1 MEGQELVVQS
11 GSRTLSF
18 TLRDFVAMGFRRRR
32 VMILSFIG
40 ILLGAIVAGLLWP
53 KYQSETEIL
62 VRRERVDPVVTGEV
76 NSPMMMTP
84 VITEEEMNSEVELIN
99 NYDVIRQAIIDSGFD
114 KQHSM
119 LEKVTD
125 ILGKPDPDKRMA
137 GLVEKV
143 KGHLT
148 VKVVAKT
155 NMIKID
161 YTSRNPKLAAALL
174 TALDNAYLRKHQ
186 EVHRPGGQ
194 YKFFDQEVAKA
205 RENLNDAEGKLK
217 AFPRQVGVANP
228 LLARDIT
235 IQKLN
240 DFNESLGHTR
250 AAMADGKQR
259 LSMLQDLKKS
269 TPQRMTTQM
278 RKEDNA
284 ATLQQLQSTLNM
296 LELQRI
302 DLASKYQPDYR
313 PVQELDKKI
322 EQTKA
327 AIAGEKPLSDEVTDQ
342 NPTYTWLDG
351 EIAKTQSD
359 LQGQEARAS
368 EIESIIHQTMTKS
381 EKLEEQGVEQQ
392 DLMRNA
398 KAAEDNYM
406 LYLRKREE
414 SRISDALDQSHIL
427 NVNIAQ
433 PATLPSLPAQPA
445 WMFGLVGI
453 ALALTVSTGMAF
465 TMEYLDPSFRT
476 PAEVEAVLNL
486 PVLAAV
492 PEHRALD
499 GNGNGLNDSSNGH
512 K

>member
-62 VRRERVDPVVTGEV
+62 VRRERVDPVVTAEV

-84 VITEEEMNSEVELIN
+84 IITEEEMNSEVELIN
-99 NYDVIRQAIIDSGFD
+99 NFDVIRQAIIDSGFD

-125 ILGKPDPDKRMA
+125 LLGKPDPDKRMA

-143 KGHLT
+143 KSHLT

-161 YTSRNPKLAAALL
+161 YTSRHPKVAAALL
-174 TALDNAYLRKHQ
+174 AALDNAYLKKHQ

-205 RENLNDAEGKLK
+205 REGLNDAESRLK
-217 AFPRQVGVANP
+217 AFPRQAGVANP

-250 AAMADGKQR
+250 AAIADSKQR
-259 LSMLQDLKKS
+259 LAGLEELKKS
-269 TPQRMTTQM
+269 TP
-278 RKEDNA
+278 
-284 ATLQQLQSTLNM
+284 
-296 LELQRI
+296 
-302 DLASKYQPDYR
+302 
-313 PVQELDKKI
+313 
-322 EQTKA
+322 
-327 AIAGEKPLSDEVTDQ
+327 
-342 NPTYTWLDG
+342 
-351 EIAKTQSD
+351 
-359 LQGQEARAS
+359 
-368 EIESIIHQTMTKS
+368 
-381 EKLEEQGVEQQ
+381 
-392 DLMRNA
+392 
-398 KAAEDNYM
+398 
-406 LYLRKREE
+406 
-414 SRISDALDQSHIL
+414 
-427 NVNIAQ
+427 
-433 PATLPSLPAQPA
+433 
-445 WMFGLVGI
+445 
-453 ALALTVSTGMAF
+453 
-465 TMEYLDPSFRT
+465 
-476 PAEVEAVLNL
+476 
-486 PVLAAV
+486 
-492 PEHRALD
+492 
-499 GNGNGLNDSSNGH
+499 
-512 K
+512 